1 MQNLF
6 IGKGNLADS
15 PELKRLQGRD
25 GEDFTVAKMRVM
37 FARYGRDENGDM
49 KQVDGFWRSV
59 EIYGSKAEAC
69 AKFLRKGA
77 RVLVIGEERSFQ
89 AKREDGDETE
99 QVIKIVLLQSAAKM
113 YPAKKELERKRI
125 GARNKLKTMAT
136 FFIRQYS
143 LYKTLL
149 AGSSLFC
156 IVPTFFLEKY
166 IGKSLWDSKTKPV
179 DSRTC

>member
-49 KQVDGFWRSV
+49 KQVDGFWRTV
-59 EIYGSKAEAC
+59 EIYGTKAEAC

-89 AKREDGDETE
+89 AKREDSDETE
-99 QVIKIVLLQSAAKM
+99 QVIKIVAEDVALQLTRIESVTFAAK
-113 YPAKKELERKRI
+113 PQAGEVEPLEDV
-125 GARNKLKTMAT
+125 
-136 FFIRQYS
+136 Q
-143 LYKTLL
+143 
-149 AGSSLFC
+149 
-156 IVPTFFLEKY
+156 
-166 IGKSLWDSKTKPV
+166 
-179 DSRTC
+179 